1 MAAVQAV
8 LVERRNNVELPG
20 GLVEQLTVF
29 AVDTLKVREVAK
41 DLPQSTEEW
50 AAMVEQC
57 YETQGET
64 VPSMYGL
71 RLKRWCTGGQLGT
84 PPPPSGGPGV
94 KSPGGGAVVSQLD
107 IVAAQLG
114 VTPASIEDDFDVLS
128 ITTHTREKAFIDMKA
143 QSMLPCRIFAMS
155 LTLETGRVQ
164 PYSEVEGMT
173 YGSDIR
179 ATSLVKD
186 LRKAKVP
193 LLSKAIEEKNVAS
206 VLSHING
213 VIRDLSAHHYM
224 NEAALVSGWMQ
235 EWTQMFTGD
244 DKMAIAYLTEYFRV
258 YAGRGLPTPFDITIN
273 ASCAKADGW
282 GLGWVLRTGRSD
294 EGSEIPQGHRGE
306 SAGAVHGAQEEDRDG
321 HAHHRG
327 AAAPQRGRRALQP
340 GGQGVLHLRQ
350 DWSPCSQLPGGKER

>member
-57 YETQGET
+57 YESQGEI
-64 VPSMYGL
+64 VPTMYGL

-193 LLSKAIEEKNVAS
+193 LLSKAVEEKNVAS

-258 YAGRGLPTPFDITIN
+258 YAGRGLPTPFDITIMLRVQKLMGGG
-273 ASCAKADGW
+273 SGGSSELADMVKEVKSLKGTVSN
-282 GLGWVLRTGRSD
+282 LQEQCTAHKKKIETATRTIEVLQRRSD
-294 EGSEIPQGHRGE
+294 RTRGPT
-306 SAGAVHGAQEEDRDG
+306 A
-321 HAHHRG
+321 G
-327 AAAPQRGRRALQP
+327 AAALTCDAL
-340 GGQGVLHLRQ
+340 
-350 DWSPCSQLPGGKER
+350 